1 MSLSGPC
8 NKARMIR
15 TDCGRERVGE
25 GKAADYLGPRSHR
38 TCKYLLGI

>member
-1 MSLSGPC
+1 MSLSGSC

-25 GKAADYLGPRSHR
+25 GKAADYLGPRSQR
-38 TCKYLLGI
+38 TCKYL